1 MMSNQLSFKP
11 IALGPITPQIAPL
24 KIPQQIVEAKPLRL
38 PLLTFPVYVLPNE
51 LREVI
56 AYLQQETQA
65 SPDLL
70 ASSLLGG
77 MALCCQDLFDISPK
91 APLRFPISLYQ
102 VVLAESGER
111 KSTVDK
117 LLMKPIRDLEAEL
130 ELQYQEEKK
139 QYDVAQRLWQSEQ
152 KALEKAF
159 QQAVTKGEPSKL
171 AKQQLENCLLQQ
183 PLPPQRKRLL
193 VSDVTRAAVKQAL
206 GKSNPSLVLLSDEA
220 GSILN
225 GELLHDTP
233 LLNSLWSA
241 QPIEVDRANGEMF
254 RITDARFGTM
264 LMVQPALFKEYVARQ
279 GLRARASG
287 FFARTL
293 LCQPSSTIGSRFER
307 EPITKTA
314 TSDPLVW
321 FHTRVMTRLNESIQ
335 RRDKRAERVCLTL
348 SPEAAHRWALEYNR
362 IESMSGPSGALYEYR
377 DYASKQLEHVAR
389 IAGVL
394 EAFVTGNVVISEHT
408 MHAAIQLASYYLDS
422 FIHLMADD
430 ALPEEMEDEM
440 KLETWL
446 QANHRRFNYFDIPK
460 NYIRQHGPNRLR
472 DSQRLARTLER
483 LQMKGKI
490 QVYKVKRTW
499 FVHISQNNGIVTGI

>member
-1 MMSNQLSFKP
+1 LGNFCAVGYHNPKREKVSGSMGSNP
-11 IALGPITPQIAPL
+11 
-24 KIPQQIVEAKPLRL
+24 
-38 PLLTFPVYVLPNE
+38 
-51 LREVI
+51 
-56 AYLQQETQA
+56 
-65 SPDLL
+65 
-70 ASSLLGG
+70 
-77 MALCCQDLFDISPK
+77 
-91 APLRFPISLYQ
+91 
-102 VVLAESGER
+102 
-111 KSTVDK
+111 
-117 LLMKPIRDLEAEL
+117 
-130 ELQYQEEKK
+130 
-139 QYDVAQRLWQSEQ
+139 
-152 KALEKAF
+152 
-159 QQAVTKGEPSKL
+159 
-171 AKQQLENCLLQQ
+171 
-183 PLPPQRKRLL
+183 

-220 GSILN
+220 GSILS

-264 LMVQPALFKEYVARQ
+264 LMVQPALFKEYVTRQ
-279 GLRARASG
+279 GQRARASG

-321 FHTRVMTRLNESIQ
+321 FHKQVMTRLNETFQ

-348 SPEAAHRWALEYNR
+348 SPEAAHRWALEFNR
-362 IESMSGPSGALYEYR
+362 IESMSGPSGVLYEYR

-394 EAFVTGNVVISEHT
+394 EAFVTGNEIVSDHT
-408 MHAAIQLASYYLDS
+408 MYAAIQLATYYLDS

-430 ALPEEMEDEM
+430 ALPEEMEDEL

-446 QANHRRFNYFDIPK
+446 QKNHYRFNYHPIPK
-460 NYIRQHGPNRLR
+460 NHIRQHGPNRLR
-472 DSQRLARTLER
+472 DTQRLTRALER
-483 LQMKGKI
+483 LQMKGKA
-490 QVYKVKRTW
+490 QVFKIGKTW
-499 FVHISQNNGIVTGI
+499 FVHICQDNGIVTGI

>member
-1 MMSNQLSFKP
+1 MMNHYRPFQPL
-11 IALGPITPQIAPL
+11 APITPQFTPL
-24 KIPQQIVEAKPLRL
+24 QIPLQIVEAKPLRL
-38 PLLTFPVYVLPNE
+38 PLPAFPVCVLPDA

-56 AYLQQETQA
+56 GYLQQETQA

-70 ASSLLGG
+70 ASSLLGV
-77 MALCCQDLFDISPK
+77 MALSCQDLFDISPK
-91 APLRFPISLYQ
+91 KQLRFPISLYQ

-139 QYDVAQRLWQSEQ
+139 QHDVAQRLWQSEQ

-159 QQAVTKGEPSKL
+159 QQAVTKGEPSKV
-171 AKQQLENCLLQQ
+171 AEQQLENCLFQQ
-183 PLPPQRKRLL
+183 PLPPPRKRLL

-220 GSILN
+220 GSILS

-264 LMVQPALFKEYVARQ
+264 LMVQPALFKEYVTRQ
-279 GLRARASG
+279 GQRARASG

-321 FHTRVMTRLNESIQ
+321 FHKRVMTRLNETFR
-335 RRDKRAERVCLTL
+335 RRDKNAERVCLTL
-348 SPEAAHRWALEYNR
+348 SPEAAHKWSLEYNR

-377 DYASKQLEHVAR
+377 DYASKQLEHVTR

-394 EAFVTGNVVISEHT
+394 EAFVTGNEIVSGHT
-408 MHAAIQLASYYLDS
+408 MYAAIQLAAYYLGS

-430 ALPEEMEDEM
+430 TLPEEMEDE
-440 KLETWL
+440 LELENWL
-446 QANHRRFNYFDIPK
+446 HKNHWRFNFQSIPK

-472 DSQRLARTLER
+472 DSQRLTRALER
-483 LQMKGKI
+483 LQMKGKL
-490 QVYKVKRTW
+490 QVFKKEKTW
-499 FVHISQNNGIVTGI
+499 HVRICQNNGIVKGI